1 MSNAVDVASRMSW
14 VSPFLNL
21 YQLGMEAAATVD
33 FCQGHNHLTLRKII
47 ENVVNI
53 LHDLLFLESQADAPA
68 IGGHLVVN
76 AVIQNSVKQDGEF
89 FKVDFS

>member
-21 YQLGMEAAATVD
+21 YQLGMEAAVTVD
-33 FCQGHNHLTLRKII
+33 FCQGHNHFTLSKMI
-47 ENVVNI
+47 ENYVKI
-53 LHDLLFLESQADAPA
+53 THDLLFLESQADTPA

-76 AVIQNSVKQDGEF
+76 AVIQNSVKQDGGF
-89 FKVDFS
+89 FKVGFS